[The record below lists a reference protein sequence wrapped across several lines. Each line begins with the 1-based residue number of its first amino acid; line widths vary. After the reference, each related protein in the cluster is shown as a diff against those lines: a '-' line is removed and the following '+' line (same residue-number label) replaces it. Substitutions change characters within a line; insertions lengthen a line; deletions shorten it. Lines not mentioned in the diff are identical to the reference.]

1 MKRLRSKSVD
11 LTVTCMTKLGGT
23 FLCGN
28 QVPTPSPSSF
38 YSKSTDCWSYSKTQS
53 QVTPGG
59 TLQKF
64 CNSLKKPFQESLTVV
79 RKNSK
84 KCLGFSKSNDD
95 TVLFTATAIRD
106 NVPHPYD
113 CHGLPFRK
121 GDRIEVLH
129 ISDYG
134 VWTGR
139 LGDKI
144 GNFKFVDVEKD
155 QVGVMRSDKSQS
167 YPELQNVCLRSK
179 SVSDLLSSINLENLI
194 PKFILNGY
202 DTTESVKHMTD
213 DDLDYLG
220 IEDDKTKDLIMGTV
234 DWLKLCGD
242 SAPANDDCLRIPD
255 SGYNSS
261 QDSFHS
267 YQNHQSLSYQHPVKG
282 LSQSV
287 TNLLIMTP
295 L

>member
-1 MKRLRSKSVD
+1 M
-11 LTVTCMTKLGGT
+11 TVSCISKLGGS

-38 YSKSTDCWSYSKTQS
+38 YSKSTDCWSFSSTEL
-53 QVTPGG
+53 QVKSTG

-64 CNSLKKPFQESLTVV
+64 CNSLKKPIQESITAV
-79 RKNSK
+79 RKNSRRRLLFNRCEEK
-84 KCLGFSKSNDD
+84 V

-113 CHGLPFRK
+113 NQGLAFRK
-121 GDRIEVLH
+121 GDQIDVIH

-139 LGDKI
+139 LGDTI
-144 GNFKFVDVEKD
+144 GKFKFVDVEKNP
-155 QVGVMRSDKSQS
+155 VGVMRCDKSKS

-179 SVSDLLSSINLENLI
+179 SVSDLLASINLENLI

-202 DTTESVKHMTD
+202 ETTESIKHMTD
-213 DDLDYLG
+213 NDLDYLG
-220 IEDDKTKDLIMGTV
+220 IDDDKTKDLIMGAV
-234 DWLKLCGD
+234 DWLQLCGD
-242 SAPANDDCLRIPD
+242 TSSNNDDCLRIPD

-261 QDSFHS
+261 VDSFHS
-267 YQNHQSLSYQHPVKG
+267 YHNSKSLHNEHPVKV